1 MFKWFWVSPIT
12 LSNIQLL
19 MERFLGILILFGA
32 LILIAA
38 GIALKDG
45 IESYWRA
52 NDITAIAAD
61 QDASIFD
68 AKIADY
74 AAQKW
79 ESGTTRSQGTKPNIK
94 KIVIVNVATKKKDD
108 LNSSFPEDM
117 RASNQQEVDA
127 VVLIWRGEERAGSY
141 SDGAS
146 AIRRTASIS
155 VFLPNGETLC
165 PSKEFKGSEPP
176 QSKRGRGSTAYG
188 AEPSE
193 AVISYIKSCIGNAK

>member
-1 MFKWFWVSPIT
+1 
-12 LSNIQLL
+12 
-19 MERFLGILILFGA
+19 MERFLGM
-32 LILIAA
+32 LILIVAIA
-38 GIALKDG
+38 SIVGGIALKES

-61 QDASIFD
+61 QEASIFE

-79 ESGTTRSQGTKPNIK
+79 DSGTTRSQGTKPSIK
-94 KIVIVNVATKKKDD
+94 KLIIVNVATKKKDD

-117 RASNQQEVDA
+117 RASNHQEVDA
-127 VVLIWRGEERAGSY
+127 VVLIRRGEERVGSY
-141 SDGAS
+141 SDGSA

-155 VFLPNGETLC
+155 VFRSNGETLC
-165 PSKEFKGSEPP
+165 PTRDFKGSEPP

-193 AVISYIKSCIGNAK
+193 AVISHIKSCIGNAK